1 MAKAKTTKVTEQE
14 LKELQEVIKTIN
26 SIQMEIGNFEVQKTR
41 ALSAIMEGRA
51 KLAEVQNKLKEKYGD
66 VNVNINDGTI
76 TEQGDGKVDK
86 KD

>member
-1 MAKAKTTKVTEQE
+1 MAKAKTTKVTKEE
-14 LKELQEVIKTIN
+14 LTELQEVIKTIN

-51 KLAEVQNKLKEKYGD
+51 KLAELQNKLKEKYGD

-76 TEQGDGKVDK
+76 KENQDGQVDK
-86 KD
+86 KN